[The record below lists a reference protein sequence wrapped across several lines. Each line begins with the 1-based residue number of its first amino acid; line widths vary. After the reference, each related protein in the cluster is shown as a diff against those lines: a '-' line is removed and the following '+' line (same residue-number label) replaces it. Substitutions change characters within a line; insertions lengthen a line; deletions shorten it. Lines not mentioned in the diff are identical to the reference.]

1 MGKRFLRS
9 IVQNEV
15 VVAATGAFNFPDLP
29 VNPLSLIVFTIL
41 LERPDEDAVSA
52 HRVISDCFLG
62 VSDVSVTHK
71 GEQIIQGSLA
81 DLAMM
86 CGVINGY
93 SPGVAFPAGVG
104 QLQSASFVLPFGRMP
119 YWHDEAFPATQRG
132 NLRLNAT
139 VADTSPGT
147 ATAMSFQVEAVELI
161 EDDPRQYLK
170 YTTLTRPITATGRQR
185 TPLPIGNDLLGVLLF
200 NPSTEITATE
210 QSSWDR
216 VKLMVDNVEQYYGES
231 QWESLRA
238 DLGMRLKLANL
249 AFGHMHASDGTAVPT
264 GDELLTLN
272 RPPNQYGYMDLDP
285 LKDGSY
291 ALETQGHAD
300 IALDLNPE
308 AASVTARYLP
318 LELVKVR

>member
-15 VVAATGAFNFPDLP
+15 VVSATGAFNFPDLP
-29 VNPLSLIVFTIL
+29 VNALSMLVFTIL
-41 LERPDEDAVSA
+41 LERPDEDATSA
-52 HRVISDCFLG
+52 HRIFSDCFSG
-62 VSDVSVTHK
+62 VSDISVTHK

-81 DLAMM
+81 DIAMAAA
-86 CGVINGY
+86 CITGY
-93 SPGVAFPAGVG
+93 TPHGAFQAGLG
-104 QLQSASFVLPFGRMP
+104 QLQSASFILPFSRKP
-119 YWHDEAFPATQRG
+119 YWHEEAFPATQRG

-139 VADTSPGT
+139 VADTTPGT
-147 ATAMSFQVEAVELI
+147 ATEMRFQVEAVELI

-185 TPLPIGNDLLGVLLF
+185 TPLPIGNDLLGILLF

-216 VKLMVDNVEQYYGES
+216 VKLMVDNVEQYYAES

-238 DLGMRLKLANL
+238 DLALRVHRAHL

-264 GDELLTLN
+264 GDEMLTLN
-272 RPPNQYGYMDLDP
+272 RPPVQYGYMDLDP
-285 LKDGSY
+285 LLDNSY
-291 ALETQGHAD
+291 ALETMGHAD

-318 LELVKVR
+318 IELVKVR